1 MQGGLG
7 LRGPSRHEGLECA
20 AQGVPGPGHPGL
32 QRQSTDKAPESP
44 RVGGQ
49 LCWEVGQEEREA
61 DPGSVSG
68 VVTVTK
74 APSVVRR
81 GQKPEGA
88 G

>member
-1 MQGGLG
+1 MRAWSAQPKGSRDPGTLAFRG
-7 LRGPSRHEGLECA
+7 RAQTRRLR
-20 AQGVPGPGHPGL
+20 AQG
-32 QRQSTDKAPESP
+32 
-44 RVGGQ
+44 VGGQ

-81 GQKPEGA
+81 GQKPEGE

>member
-44 RVGGQ
+44 RSRGAAVLGG
-49 LCWEVGQEEREA
+49 GAGGEA

-81 GQKPEGA
+81 GQKPEGE